1 MSGRADVL
9 MFAAL
14 VFACGPGKDTR
25 LVSVSPQRFGVG
37 RGKPDNPAAR
47 AASKAEALAEE
58 QGEHNPVL
66 NTLAGAPESLL
77 VKRVVSSST
86 P

>member
-14 VFACGPGKDTR
+14 VFACGPGHYTGF
-25 LVSVSPQRFGVG
+25 VGMPQKRFGVG

-66 NTLAGAPESLL
+66 NTLAGARESL
-77 VKRVVSSST
+77 
-86 P
+86 